1 MSIKSD
7 FFKVPAASAKRWTHT
22 RVHAHARTREGGGE
36 GGTGSERGRRE
47 ENTEGGKEGV
57 EQMDGRTG
65 GVLGGVWEG
74 RTAKRGSNPGSCT
87 YNHDRIQH
95 KFHAHQLSAE
105 PVCAARC
112 ETKCREAPC
121 GTHML

>member
-1 MSIKSD
+1 M
-7 FFKVPAASAKRWTHT
+7 
-22 RVHAHARTREGGGE
+22 RETKGGE
-36 GGTGSERGRRE
+36 GGEQARGTAITGKQAKEGRGRERGRE
-47 ENTEGGKEGV
+47 GGKEGGKEGV